1 MNEYERAKRVILAS
15 MQAFAKGA
23 GDNQS
28 VIFAWSS
35 SSGQSLAEPMRR
47 L

>member
-1 MNEYERAKRVILAS
+1 MNEYERAKGVILAS
-15 MQAFAKGA
+15 MQAFAKGG